1 MVRIVSV
8 AVLLLVFGVVVG
20 ATWMEADGCRSRR
33 METGRV
39 ELDAAPTELT
49 DAGALAASIAKPIK
63 HRCSPHI
70 QRVFGRV
77 PYDPRALF
85 RRAGWPSDSDVDS
98 K

>member
-1 MVRIVSV
+1 MWAACILFLSFGRSHATAPASALVRQYKHFDWPRDP
-8 AVLLLVFGVVVG
+8 L
-20 ATWMEADGCRSRR
+20 E
-33 METGRV
+33 
-39 ELDAAPTELT
+39 AAPTELT